1 MKKLGKFIGGATKK
15 IGDIINILF
24 GGIKFAILPALV
36 WYGGTQTSL
45 SRIKKYGAESP
56 QGIEAA
62 NIANILNI
70 VCGSILGI
78 IALIVIIYIL
88 KVLIGKF
95 HLEADSATHLS
106 SYIPDYDT
114 NNNQSNKSFDFNSK
128 TTYIR
133 DQYGNVTGTAKTYSY
148 SDKYGGFENTEIRD
162 SFGNKTGE
170 IKEHKW

>member
-1 MKKLGKFIGGATKK
+1 MKRLGKFIGGTTKK

-62 NIANILNI
+62 NIANILSI

-78 IALIVIIYIL
+78 IALIVVVYIIRI
-88 KVLIGKF
+88 LIGKF
-95 HLEADSATHLS
+95 QLEADRASHIS
-106 SYIPDYDT
+106 SYTPEYDT
-114 NNNQSNKSFDFNSK
+114 SSNQSSNSFDFNSK